1 MAIRVKEA
9 ELAAP
14 ALHVTLL
21 SPELRKPDDFH
32 NVFAALTRAPPDALL
47 TFVDPFT
54 VQHRQRIIEF
64 AATTR
69 LPAIYEDRVFAEAG
83 GLVSYGPNVLD
94 NCRRAAT
101 YVDKILKGA
110 NPAEL
115 PVEQP
120 SKFEL
125 IVNLKTAKALGLTIP
140 PSLLARADEVIE

>member
-1 MAIRVKEA
+1 MIPVVFAATSDPVRSGFVSSLARPGGNLTGQSLMAPELAAKRLELLKSVAPAASRVVMLWNASDEGMAIRVKEA

-69 LPAIYEDRVFAEAG
+69 LPAE
-83 GLVSYGPNVLD
+83 LD
-94 NCRRAAT
+94 SRAA
-101 YVDKILKGA
+101 VRG
-110 NPAEL
+110 
-115 PVEQP
+115 
-120 SKFEL
+120 
-125 IVNLKTAKALGLTIP
+125 
-140 PSLLARADEVIE
+140 RH